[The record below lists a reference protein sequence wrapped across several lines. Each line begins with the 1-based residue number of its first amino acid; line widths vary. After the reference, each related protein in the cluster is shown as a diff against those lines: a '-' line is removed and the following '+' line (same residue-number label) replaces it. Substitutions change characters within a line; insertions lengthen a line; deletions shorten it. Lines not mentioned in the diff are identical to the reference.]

1 VALHPFIQF
10 GIFIIKIKR
19 KMKNPK
25 TTIFGLLGAIGT
37 YLATNTTGKIQV
49 IGSIVASVGAFLTG
63 ASAQDSK

>member
-1 VALHPFIQF
+1 VALHPFTQF
-10 GIFIIKIKR
+10 GIFITKIKR
-19 KMKNPK
+19 NMKNPK
-25 TTIFGLLGAIGT
+25 TTFFGLLSAIGT